1 MPHFPIEHD
10 CSFCIIGM
18 AQTEVPIELVN
29 AKFIDQP
36 LERLMR
42 LSLGKD
48 KKRPNKRANAGAACA
63 SKNSALR
70 SEYKITSS
78 VD

>member
-36 LERLMR
+36 LKRLMR
-42 LSLGKD
+42 LSQGID
-48 KKRPNKRANAGAACA
+48 KKRQNKRANTGAACV
-63 SKNSALR
+63 SKKQR
-70 SEYKITSS
+70 IKK
-78 VD
+78 